1 MTEFADLIAAGKE
14 FGVFQIFLP
23 LLLVFTV
30 IYAILTKIKI
40 FGEDTKAKSVNLVVS
55 AIISFLVIGYTAPG
69 VAFAEYIGTAF
80 TGTVLVVVTLIGSMM
95 IIYVLGKL
103 IGFEIGTN
111 LTAKKGWAVL
121 LLLIVLVLALGV
133 FVSSG
138 GNAFFPGLVL
148 PNVAIPEVPIP
159 VIPSINFT
167 TAHLALLLMVGGLAA
182 VAWYLVREPGST
194 SSG

>member
-30 IYAILTKIKI
+30 IYAVLAKINI
-40 FGEDTKAKSVNLVVS
+40 FGAGKKGNSINLVVS

-80 TGTVLVVVTLIGSMM
+80 TGTVLVVVTLLGSIM
-95 IIYVLGKL
+95 IVYVLAKV
-103 IGFEIGTN
+103 IGIDIPPTN
-111 LTAKKGWAVL
+111 ITGKKGWGVL
-121 LLLIVLVLALGV
+121 LLLIVLLLALGV

-138 GNAFFPGLVL
+138 GKAFFPGLVL
-148 PNVAIPEVPIP
+148 PGVTIPEIPIP
-159 VIPSINFT
+159 VLPSINFT

-182 VAWYLVREPGST
+182 VAWYLSKQPAG
-194 SSG
+194 